1 MQTKHSKR
9 FTELKSK
16 IDRTKTYPIDEA
28 VKMMK
33 ETAKTKFDSTVEIH
47 IKTGIDTSKSDQQMR
62 STISLPHGSGKKIK
76 IAVLVADDKV
86 KDLKG
91 CGADLIGGSEL
102 IDKVLKE
109 QKIDA
114 DVVLTTPDYMP
125 QVAKLAKILGPKGLM
140 PNPKTETVTPNIKK
154 AVEELTKGKITYK
167 TDDTGNIHLIIGK
180 ASFDDNKLIENFK
193 VVMEAINKAKPN
205 AVKGIFLKNITL
217 TSSMGPGI
225 KVQI

>member
-1 MQTKHSKR
+1 
-9 FTELKSK
+9 
-16 IDRTKTYPIDEA
+16 
-28 VKMMK
+28 
-33 ETAKTKFDSTVEIH
+33 
-47 IKTGIDTSKSDQQMR
+47 
-62 STISLPHGSGKKIK
+62 
-76 IAVLVADDKV
+76 
-86 KDLKG
+86 
-91 CGADLIGGSEL
+91 
-102 IDKVLKE
+102 
-109 QKIDA
+109 
-114 DVVLTTPDYMP
+114 MP

-180 ASFDDNKLIENFK
+180 ASFDDAKLAENFK
-193 VVMEAINKAKPN
+193 VVMEAINKAKPS